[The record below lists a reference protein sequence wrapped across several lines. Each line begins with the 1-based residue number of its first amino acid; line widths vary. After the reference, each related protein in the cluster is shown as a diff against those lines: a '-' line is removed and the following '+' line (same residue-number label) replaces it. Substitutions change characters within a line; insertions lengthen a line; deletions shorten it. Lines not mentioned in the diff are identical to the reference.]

1 MPAAV
6 LCAKCRR
13 PLTEQAKRCLYCGTP
28 RIVAAPGT
36 PEYEVE
42 KKATEEDTKRL
53 ERQKAAYSHGMGLGK
68 SAGKPSLAD
77 RLRNQSFPVRLTASL
92 LAIPLLMI
100 WPPWAIKWVK
110 SLLLD

>member
-1 MPAAV
+1 MASITTT
-6 LCAKCRR
+6 RF
-13 PLTEQAKRCLYCGTP
+13 
-28 RIVAAPGT
+28 
-36 PEYEVE
+36 EVE
-42 KKATEEDTKRL
+42 TKAAEEDAKRL